1 MNFEQSP
8 SLKDFKNG
16 LQEDLPLK
24 KRLSLPQRVILV
36 LLVTVIGLS
45 VVVFVRSD
53 NQQLVRGV
61 GSVRGTVVDE
71 QGQPFQA
78 EIYVLGTE
86 ILSKT
91 DSNGYFE
98 ISSVPAGKQ
107 YLIVAD
113 ERVGHEFQI
122 AVLPG
127 EVLDVGTLR
136 FVSTATP

>member
-8 SLKDFKNG
+8 SLKDFKHG
-16 LQEDLPLK
+16 LQEDQPPK
-24 KRLSLPQRVILV
+24 KRLTLPQLVILV
-36 LLVTVIGLS
+36 LLVIVIALTV
-45 VVVFVRSD
+45 VAFVRSD
-53 NQQLVRGV
+53 SQQLVRGV
-61 GSVRGTVVDE
+61 GSVRGSVVDE

-78 EIYVLGTE
+78 EIYILGTE
-86 ILSKT
+86 IFSKA

-98 ISSVPAGKQ
+98 ISGIPAGKQ

-127 EVLDVGTLR
+127 EVLDVGILR